1 MYRKLIKAIKRVIM
15 NKSRKIVILAL
26 LFLPALLHAQTKDI
40 SLTKSFYETPLIEV
54 LDYIEQET
62 AYTFSYSSSAIST
75 EERITA
81 ALSKASLTQALTIIL
96 EGLNITYEVMN
107 SNIILKQISVSQ
119 TIRGSVIDKHS
130 QISIP
135 GASVIIVDSNPL
147 KGDATDSNG
156 NFRIQN
162 VQAGRYTFRVSFL
175 GYQDVLL
182 PGVLVGSGKE
192 VVINF
197 ELSESLLLLDE
208 IQVGIASISSAPLND
223 MAQVSGRS
231 FTVEET
237 KRFPA
242 SVGDPLRLAS
252 SFAGVITTDDSENE
266 IVVRGNSP
274 RGILWKL
281 EGVEIPS
288 PNHFSSEG
296 ASTGGISMFSTQV
309 ISRSDFLT
317 SAFPAQY
324 GNATAG
330 VFDIQLRNGNN
341 ERRESTFQLGLLGL
355 DVSSEGPLNSKKKSS
370 YLFNYRYST
379 LSLLTGLGLELEGEG
394 ERNIF
399 QDLSFKVN
407 LPTEKAG
414 TFSVFGLGGLSS
426 YTYKFFNEADDEKY
440 NMGVLGLSNK
450 YIINNSAVLT
460 STISFSGT
468 EIIEDALFPID
479 NEIYEELQTFQKTY
493 LRGSIELDKK
503 FNVKNFLSAGVTLSN
518 LTYDFTA
525 SERDPRND
533 SVFQFI
539 EWFNDKG
546 NTTSFQGFTSWKFR
560 PTEKLTFVNG
570 IHFTHFGLTNEIA
583 IEPRSNVRFELTP
596 TSAVFGGFGL
606 HSRIESLEYYFGN
619 APNQDGSTS
628 DLNGDLKLTRSSHFV
643 LGFDANL
650 TDRVYFKT
658 EIYYQNLF
666 NVPIIAPGTDSSP
679 FSTVDAF
686 STINL
691 SEGYV
696 YNSLVNGGTG
706 KNYGIEFS
714 IERKFAQSYYF
725 LFNGTFYESTYKGRD
740 RITRSTR
747 FNGNYG
753 YNFLVGKEFKVGSS
767 QKDKVLGL
775 NLKINH
781 AGNKRYTPINA
792 SLSRQNNREIRLIG
806 DVFAERF
813 PTYFRADL
821 QFSLRKNVK
830 KRTSEWRLDIQNI
843 TNRENIV
850 FNYYSFSTQEI
861 VQEGQFGLI
870 PILSYRIEL

>member
-1 MYRKLIKAIKRVIM
+1 MRATKREMM
-15 NKSRKIVILAL
+15 NTSKKITVVIL
-26 LFLPALLHAQTKDI
+26 LFIPLVSNAQTEEV
-40 SLTKSFYETPLIEV
+40 SLTKSFFETPLVDV
-54 LDYIEQET
+54 LEYIEQET
-62 AYTFSYSSSAIST
+62 RYTFSYSSSAIST
-75 EERITA
+75 DEKVTVN
-81 ALSKASLTQALTIIL
+81 LSKASITEAIAIIL
-96 EGLNITYEVMN
+96 EGLNISFEILN
-107 SNIILKQISVSQ
+107 SNIILKQISVLQ
-119 TIRGSVIDKHS
+119 TVRGNVVDKHS
-130 QISIP
+130 HIP
-135 GASVIIVDSNPL
+135 ITGASVIIADSNPL
-147 KGDATDSNG
+147 KGDATDIEG
-156 NFRIQN
+156 NFRIEN
-162 VQAGRYTFRVSFL
+162 VKAGRYTFKVSFL
-175 GYQDVLL
+175 GYEDILF

-192 VVINF
+192 VVLNF
-197 ELSESLLLLDE
+197 ELSESLLQLDE
-208 IQVGIASISSAPLND
+208 IQVGTASISSAPLND

-237 KRFPA
+237 KRFPV

-266 IVVRGNSP
+266 IVIRGNSP

-341 ERRESTFQLGLLGL
+341 ERRESTLQFGLLGV
-355 DVSSEGPLNSKKKSS
+355 DISSEGPISSKNKSS

-399 QDLSFKVN
+399 QDLSFKINV
-407 LPTEKAG
+407 PTKKIG
-414 TFSVFGLGGLSS
+414 TFSIFGLGGLSS
-426 YTYKFFNEADDEKY
+426 YTYKFFNESDKEEY

-450 YIINNSAVLT
+450 YIINNSTVLS
-460 STISFSGT
+460 STISISGT
-468 EIIEDALFPID
+468 EIDENFEGPIGDQRYEQIE
-479 NEIYEELQTFQKTY
+479 TFQKTF

-503 FNVKNFLSAGVTLSN
+503 FNAKNFLSTGVTLSN
-518 LTYDFTA
+518 LNYDFKA

-533 SVFQFI
+533 SLFQFI
-539 EWFNDKG
+539 EWFNDQG

-570 IHFTHFGLTNEIA
+570 IHLTHFGLTNEIA
-583 IEPRSNVRFELTP
+583 LEPRSNVRFEIRSS
-596 TSAVFGGFGL
+596 SAIFGGFGL

-628 DLNGDLKLTRSSHFV
+628 DLNGDLKLTRSGHFV

-650 TDRVYFKT
+650 TERVYFKT
-658 EIYYQNLF
+658 EIYYQRLY
-666 NVPIIAPGTDSSP
+666 NVPIIAPGRDASP

-696 YNSLVNGGTG
+696 YNDLVNGGTG
-706 KNYGIEFS
+706 KNYGIEFTV
-714 IERKFAQSYYF
+714 ERKFDQSYYF
-725 LFNGTFYESTYKGRD
+725 LFNGTLYESTYKGRD
-740 RITRSTR
+740 GISRSTR

-753 YNFLVGKEFKVGSS
+753 YNFLIGKEFKVGSIR
-767 QKDKVLGL
+767 KDKVLGL

-792 SLSRQNNREIRLIG
+792 SLSAQNNREVRLIE

-830 KRTSEWRLDIQNI
+830 RRTSEWRLDIQNI

-850 FNYYSFSTQEI
+850 FNYYSFSTQQI

-870 PILSYRIEL
+870 PILSYRIEI

>member
-1 MYRKLIKAIKRVIM
+1 MIRL
-15 NKSRKIVILAL
+15 SRMILL
-26 LFLPALLHAQTKDI
+26 GVLFLSPVFVEAQTKEL
-40 SLTKSFYETPLIEV
+40 SLTKAFYQVHLMDV
-54 LDYIEQET
+54 LNYIEQET
-62 AYTFSYSSSAIST
+62 DYTFSYSSSSIST
-75 EERITA
+75 EEKVTA
-81 ALSKASLTQALTIIL
+81 TLSEASLKETLTAVL
-96 EGLNITYEVMN
+96 KGLPISYEIMN
-107 SNIILKQISVSQ
+107 STIILKQISISQ
-119 TIRGSVIDKHS
+119 TVRGNVIDKHS
-130 QISIP
+130 QIPIP
-135 GASVIIVDSNPL
+135 GASVIILDTNPL
-147 KGDATDSNG
+147 KGDATDDNG

-162 VQAGRYTFRVSFL
+162 VKAGRYTFRVSFL
-175 GYQDVLL
+175 GYQDLL
-182 PGVLVGSGKE
+182 FPGVLVGSGKE
-192 VVINF
+192 VVLNF

-208 IQVGIASISSAPLND
+208 IQVGVASISSAPLND

-237 KRFPA
+237 KRFPVG
-242 SVGDPLRLAS
+242 VGDPLRLAS
-252 SFAGVITTDDSENE
+252 SFAGVIATDDSENE
-266 IVVRGNSP
+266 IVIRGNSP

-324 GNATAG
+324 GNAISG

-341 ERRESTFQLGLLGL
+341 ERRESTLQLGLLGL
-355 DVSSEGPLNSKKKSS
+355 DVSSEGPLSSKKNTS

-379 LSLLTGLGLELEGEG
+379 LSMLTELGLELEGEG

-399 QDLSFKVN
+399 QDLSFKIN
-407 LPTEKAG
+407 LPTAKVG

-426 YTYKFFNEADDEKY
+426 YTYKFFDETDKEKY

-460 STISFSGT
+460 STISLSGT
-468 EIIEDALFPID
+468 EVVEDGSFPL
-479 NEIYEELQTFQKTY
+479 NNQRYEELQTFQKTY
-493 LRGSIELDKK
+493 LRGSVELDKK
-503 FNVKNFLSAGVTLSN
+503 FNAKNFLSTGITFSN
-518 LTYDFTA
+518 LAYDFTA
-525 SERDPRND
+525 SEKDPRND
-533 SVFQFI
+533 SLFQFI

-546 NTTSFQGFTSWKFR
+546 NTSSFQGFTSWKFR

-570 IHFTHFGLTNEIA
+570 IHFTRFDLTGEIA
-583 IEPRSNVRFELTP
+583 IEPRSNVRFELSP
-596 TSAVFGGFGL
+596 TASVFAGFGL

-628 DLNGDLKLTRSSHFV
+628 DLNGDLKLTRSSHYV

-650 TDRVYFKT
+650 TERVYFKT
-658 EIYYQNLF
+658 EAYYQHLY
-666 NVPIIAPGTDSSP
+666 NVPVLAPSQSSNP
-679 FSTVDAF
+679 FSTADAF
-686 STINL
+686 SAINL

-706 KNYGIEFS
+706 KNYGIEVS
-714 IERKFAQSYYF
+714 VERKFAQNYYF
-725 LFNGTFYESTYKGRD
+725 LFNGTLYESTYKGRD
-740 RITRSTR
+740 GISRSTR
-747 FNGNYG
+747 YNGNYG
-753 YNFLVGKEFKVGSS
+753 YNFLVGKEFQVGST
-767 QKDKVLGL
+767 QKDKVLGV
-775 NLKINH
+775 NLKVNH
-781 AGNKRYTPINA
+781 AGNKRYTPINV
-792 SLSRQNNREIRLIG
+792 SLTEQNGREIQLIG

-830 KRTSEWRLDIQNI
+830 RRTSEWRLDIQNL

-850 FNYYSFSTQEI
+850 FNYYSFSTQQI

-870 PILSYRIEL
+870 PILSYRIEF